1 MEKRVLCIEC
11 GSKDDYE
18 FREMIREYEGEA
30 YHFEM
35 LVNVPFCRQCGAPV
49 YIEDVECEI
58 AEKAN
63 RKIRNKGILR
73 NKI

>member
-18 FREMIREYEGEA
+18 FREMIREYEGEG

-35 LVNVPFCRQCGAPV
+35 LVNVPFCRKCGAPV

-58 AEKAN
+58 AEKTN
-63 RKIRNKGILR
+63 RKIREQRNINK
-73 NKI
+73 